1 MELFDNLKTKNIWI
15 YGIGVIG
22 KRICQVFNGIGVTV
36 TGILVSNKR
45 GNIERYMGIPVFE
58 IDEYLPKKDD
68 LVIVSADGRAKKDIV
83 NNLISRNINHMVWN
97 LAALSEFWKKH
108 PYRFE
113 NRNRNKEKMCL
124 VLCGYKD
131 YLWDEVFK
139 RLNLFVPE
147 DIDVCLC
154 SAGKYDD
161 RLSQIAEKNDW
172 SYLSTELNSVSLI
185 QNICISLFED
195 AKWIYKMDEDMFV
208 TNNSFNSL
216 MNTAQEI
223 DNSGKYEVG
232 IVSSLI
238 PVNAIGYR
246 IVLEKYGLLNDYENK
261 FGRALI
267 GGQPQREIEKNPET
281 AKYMWGC
288 KDLPMLDILASDMC
302 AESGYYICATRLSI
316 GFILFQKELWRRMQG
331 FLVQGSMDL
340 GVDEEDLNGFCI
352 NESKITAISLQSVV
366 GHFGFGKQ
374 TEEMRKYYMIRKDR
388 FELEKNNNG

>member
-22 KRICQVFNGIGVTV
+22 KRICLVFKGIGVTV

-45 GNIERYMGIPVFE
+45 GIIERYMGIPVFE

-68 LVIVSADGRAKKDIV
+68 LVIVSADGMAKKDIV
-83 NNLISRNINHMVWN
+83 NNLISRNINHMVWD

-139 RLNLFVPE
+139 RLNLFVSE

-154 SAGKYDD
+154 SAGKYVD
-161 RLSQIAEKNDW
+161 RLSQIALKNDW

-185 QNICISLFED
+185 ENICISLFED
-195 AKWIYKMDEDMFV
+195 AKWIYKMDEDIFV
-208 TNNSFNSL
+208 TKNSFDSL
-216 MNTAQEI
+216 MDTAQEI
-223 DNSGKYEVG
+223 DNSEKYEVG

-246 IVLEKYGLLNDYENK
+246 IVLERYGLLTDFEDK

-267 GGQPQREIEKNPET
+267 GGHPQREIEKNPET

-288 KDLPMLDILASDMC
+288 NSLPMLDLLASDMSG
-302 AESGYYICATRLSI
+302 ESGYYACATRLSI
-316 GFILFQKELWRRMQG
+316 GFVLFRKDLWRRMQG

-352 NESKITAISLQSVV
+352 NESKIVAISLRSVV
-366 GHFGFGKQ
+366 GHFGFGRQ
-374 TEEMRKYYMIRKDR
+374 TEEMKKYYMMRKDR
-388 FELEKNNNG
+388 FALEKNNHG